1 MEIKMKIFKEFK
13 EFIAKVNAIDL
24 AIGVVIGGAF
34 KSIVDSLVADIIMP
48 FIGFI
53 GSLIMRGATAVGAE
67 DVVNKAASMKDWI
80 IPGTEIAI
88 GSFIGSIIN
97 FLIVAFVLF
106 CVIKGINRM
115 RETARKKE
123 ETEIVAAPT
132 QEELL
137 AEIRDLLKEK
147 KD

>member
-13 EFIAKVNAIDL
+13 EFIAQGNAIDL
-24 AIGVVIGGAF
+24 AVGVVIGGAF
-34 KSIVDSLVADIIMP
+34 KAIVDALVNYIIMP
-48 FIGFI
+48 FIAFLGTL
-53 GSLIMRGATAVGAE
+53 LIKGASTVGA
-67 DVVNKAASMKDWI
+67 DGLVSTMSSFTRWT

-88 GSFIGSIIN
+88 GLFIGSIIN

>member
-1 MEIKMKIFKEFK
+1 MKIFKEFK
-13 EFIAKVNAIDL
+13 EFIAKGNALDL

-34 KSIVDSLVADIIMP
+34 KAIVDALVNYIIMP
-48 FIGFI
+48 FIAFL
-53 GSLIMRGATAVGAE
+53 GSLIMKGASTVGANG
-67 DVVNKAASMKDWI
+67 VVSTMSSFALWT

-88 GSFIGSIIN
+88 GLFISSIIN

-106 CVIKGINRM
+106 CVVKGINRM
-115 RETARKKE
+115 REMSRKE
-123 ETEIVAAPT
+123 EEAEETPAGPT

-147 KD
+147 ND